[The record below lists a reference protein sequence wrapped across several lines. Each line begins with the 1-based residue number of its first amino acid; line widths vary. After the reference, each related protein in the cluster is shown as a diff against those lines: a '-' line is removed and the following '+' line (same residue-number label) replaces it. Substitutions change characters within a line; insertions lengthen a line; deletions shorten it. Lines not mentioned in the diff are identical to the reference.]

1 MELFRSFEER
11 ARKLVEDA
19 RRLADESG
27 VKAKAEAA
35 AARIEAARD
44 AVVPASV
51 RERVEAL
58 KGSVQE
64 KTDQAA
70 LALAARITALRG
82 VETTPEQVKRVAA
95 RIGVA
100 LLAAGAAELISEAC
114 SAEAEPASGEPT
126 GGEPASGGEQGA
138 GSGGDPMDGVH
149 ERMARQGTPINI
161 QTTVVDGDG
170 CVLDAPG

>member
-114 SAEAEPASGEPT
+114 SAEAEPG

-149 ERMARQGTPINI
+149 ERMARQGTPIDI